1 MNHMSTYLDYAGKD
15 GCATALIL
23 IPALADSDAPRKIDD
38 ASHSVWTYVKEQVN
52 ESI

>member
-1 MNHMSTYLDYAGKD
+1 MKGNRGIRMYTETQDRR
-15 GCATALIL
+15 
-23 IPALADSDAPRKIDD
+23 ADVFHGRTEPLWKIDG